1 MEKKS
6 RKKVVIISLI
16 IVMLVG
22 IGSLFAYRNHHIATI
37 VQNQKQTFQTQI
49 KAASEPMQKEDKES
63 QLAAINELKKVEAEI
78 TAFQQN
84 VYFTEINSASFK
96 EEKEVI
102 TKKANE
108 AREHINF
115 LYKVKLDASVK
126 DPKTLSQ
133 DEAKMLV
140 HDLDTLLKEIQTD
153 GILNT
158 DVVQTFSDKV
168 SEMKEL
174 YMPLFAKSATKEAD
188 VNVPVKSEGQTTTP
202 TTGSSTSTTKPT
214 TSSNQITKQEST
226 TTTTTTTMITEEN
239 NSTE

>member
-1 MEKKS
+1 MEKKR
-6 RKKVVIISLI
+6 RKKVGVITLVIVII
-16 IVMLVG
+16 VGMLA
-22 IGSLFAYRNHHIATI
+22 LFAAYNSYIASIIQT
-37 VQNQKQTFQTQI
+37 QKQTFQTQI
-49 KAASEPMQKEDKES
+49 KVATEPMQKEDKES
-63 QLAAINELKKVEAEI
+63 QLAAINQLKKVEAEI

-102 TKKANE
+102 TKKVNE
-108 AREHINF
+108 ANDHINF

-140 HDLDTLLKEIQTD
+140 QDLDALLKEIQTD

-214 TSSNQITKQEST
+214 TSSNQIIKQES

-239 NSTE
+239 SSTE